1 MIMNKGYFVLILLII
16 PITIY
21 AQESENEI
29 PEWIKIMMVLWGDGL
44 IEDKEML
51 TLFQW
56 LIDNNI
62 IQMDTNAYVS
72 QDENQTKLDDQEK
85 KHKEEK
91 TTMRKDW
98 ETLSIQHDQKVVDLK
113 KDNDERIEKLND
125 EHDGEIEEYTDLI
138 HNRDRTIE
146 ELKQE
151 LKNK

>member
-98 ETLSIQHDQKVVDLK
+98 ETLRIQHDQKVVDLK